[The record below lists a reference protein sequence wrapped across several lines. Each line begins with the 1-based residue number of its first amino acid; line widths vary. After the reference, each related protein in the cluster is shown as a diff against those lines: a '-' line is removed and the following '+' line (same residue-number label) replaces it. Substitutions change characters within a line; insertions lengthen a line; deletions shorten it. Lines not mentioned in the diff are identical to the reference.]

1 MEYRESSHYY
11 STKFMR
17 NSKAVGVLWGIF
29 TVCYAIITIVVFMQ
43 DQWIGN
49 SDYSKG
55 PGNFGLWRWCTDS
68 QDGSEICRGRL
79 NDFSSILSPAFRA
92 ASVFVGLSVIII
104 VLCIVAL
111 ILFFMCNSSDVFKI
125 CGSMQLLS
133 GLCLAVGI
141 LSYPAGWDNEEVKR
155 ICQSDDYNLGT
166 CGIRWAYVLAVV
178 AFFDSVILACLAF
191 TLGGKKVKMHEEP
204 AYMTPASLYK
214 GEINSGF
221 IGDNQS
227 LSGSRKSMNLQPVML
242 MPHGPGE
249 LDRYSEYSQ
258 RTGRSNPSPF
268 RGQYPNI
275 QHNFQL

>member
-1 MEYRESSHYY
+1 MEQKMEYRESSHYY

-55 PGNFGLWRWCTDS
+55 QGNFGLWRWCTDS

-79 NDFSSILSPAFRA
+79 DDFSSILSPAFQA
-92 ASVFVGLSVIII
+92 ATVFVGLSVIII

-155 ICQSDDYNLGT
+155 ICQSDDYN
-166 CGIRWAYVLAVV
+166 
-178 AFFDSVILACLAF
+178 LACLAF

-258 RTGRSNPSPF
+258 RTGRSNPSINL
-268 RGQYPNI
+268 GQYPNI